1 MPADRRAL
9 TRLRRTSS
17 ARPGARSLRSLG
29 ARSWRLVA
37 DFWLKLAAE
46 FVGREMD
53 LPTLVG
59 ANIYEKDTGVE
70 VHRPNSRMGKARVLT
85 DHFRI
90 ERGTILRGHRGK
102 VLRSRPTM
110 YAHDH
115 SHYELLVEGPRPF
128 SNLASRKVEMLAGL
142 KVMGLAMRSR
152 ELDFHMYRFAI
163 TSGIS
168 SMLTCLSYIG
178 IIKVKLPEPLKEG
191 FHWPVAAFYTCAA
204 LAMAL
209 SLYNLVATSFYL
221 VQGQGLALHGAPGA
235 LVTAVGVFRDE
246 WGSTR
251 AVFLGELL
259 SIALAGISLSWIKLE
274 AFGGDAGCVGG
285 VEGEAAYWLHRHWL
299 PLAVSVIVALTVL
312 ALLGKLRELQLQL
325 GIADGELV
333 RGDWHVSRET
343 RDRLSGRR
351 RSGFPAHGRHGA
363 AAASSRR
370 LRGARRERGA
380 GRAVAGALRLDRLRQ
395 ANSDAGRAVAGALRL
410 DRLRQANSDAGRAV
424 AGAGRAVADAL
435 RLDGMRQLVGA
446 HEHNAL
452 NVLPRLDRLGHLARD
467 RAHSDGRAIAR
478 ALRLDRLKQLVRARQ
493 QERRR
498 VANDGMDFYPL
509 YDQRESFQP
518 VHG

>member
-1 MPADRRAL
+1 M
-9 TRLRRTSS
+9 
-17 ARPGARSLRSLG
+17 
-29 ARSWRLVA
+29 
-37 DFWLKLAAE
+37 
-46 FVGREMD
+46 VGSD
-53 LPTLVG
+53 
-59 ANIYEKDTGVE
+59 IYEKDTGAE
-70 VHRPNSRMGKARVLT
+70 VHRPNTRNSKTRVLT

-90 ERGTILRGHRGK
+90 ERGQILRGHRGK
-102 VLRSRPTM
+102 VLRSKPTR

-152 ELDFHMYRFAI
+152 ELDFYMYRFAI

-168 SMLTCLSYIG
+168 SMLTCISYIG
-178 IIKVKLPEPLKEG
+178 IIKVKLPEPMKEG
-191 FHWPVAAFYTCAA
+191 FHWQVAMFYTCAG

-209 SLYNLVATSFYL
+209 SLYNLICTSFYL

-235 LVTAVGVFRDE
+235 LVRAVGVFRDE

-259 SIALAGISLSWIKLE
+259 SIALAGISLSWMKLE

-285 VEGEAAYWLHRHWL
+285 MGQAACWLRRNWL
-299 PLAVSVIVALTVL
+299 PLVVSVIVALTVL
-312 ALLGKLRELQLQL
+312 ALFGKLRELQLQM
-325 GIADGELV
+325 GIADDELV
-333 RGDWHVSRET
+333 AGDWHVSSET
-343 RDRLSGRR
+343 RERLSGRR
-351 RSGFPAHGRHGA
+351 RSGPPAHGRHGA

-370 LRGARRERGA
+370 SRAARRERGGA
-380 GRAVAGALRLDRLRQ
+380 GRAVADALRLDRLRQ
-395 ANSDAGRAVAGALRL
+395 ANGDAGRAVAGALRL

-424 AGAGRAVADAL
+424 GNAGRAVAGAL
-435 RLDGMRQLVGA
+435 RLDDLRQIVGT
-446 HEHNAL
+446 HEHNVL
-452 NVLPRLDRLGHLARD
+452 NVLPRIDRLGHLARD

-478 ALRLDRLKQLVRARQ
+478 ALRLDRLRQLVRARQ

-498 VANDGMDFYPL
+498 VANDGWDFYPL

>member
-1 MPADRRAL
+1 
-9 TRLRRTSS
+9 
-17 ARPGARSLRSLG
+17 
-29 ARSWRLVA
+29 
-37 DFWLKLAAE
+37 
-46 FVGREMD
+46 
-53 LPTLVG
+53 
-59 ANIYEKDTGVE
+59 
-70 VHRPNSRMGKARVLT
+70 
-85 DHFRI
+85 
-90 ERGTILRGHRGK
+90 
-102 VLRSRPTM
+102 M

-380 GRAVAGALRLDRLRQ
+380 GRAVAD
-395 ANSDAGRAVAGALRL
+395 ALRL

>member
-1 MPADRRAL
+1 M
-9 TRLRRTSS
+9 
-17 ARPGARSLRSLG
+17 
-29 ARSWRLVA
+29 
-37 DFWLKLAAE
+37 
-46 FVGREMD
+46 VGSD
-53 LPTLVG
+53 
-59 ANIYEKDTGVE
+59 IYEKDTGAE
-70 VHRPNSRMGKARVLT
+70 VHRPNTRNSKTRVLT

-90 ERGTILRGHRGK
+90 ERGQILRGHRGK
-102 VLRSRPTM
+102 VLRSKPTR

-128 SNLASRKVEMLAGL
+128 SNLASRKVEMLAGI

-152 ELDFHMYRFAI
+152 ELDFYMYRFAI

-168 SMLTCLSYIG
+168 SMLTCISYIG
-178 IIKVKLPEPLKEG
+178 IIKVKLPEPMKEG
-191 FHWPVAAFYTCAA
+191 FHWQVAMFYTCAA

-235 LVTAVGVFRDE
+235 LVRAVGVFRDE

-259 SIALAGISLSWIKLE
+259 SIALAGISLSWMKLE

-285 VEGEAAYWLHRHWL
+285 MGQAACWLRRNWL
-299 PLAVSVIVALTVL
+299 PLVVSVIVALTVL
-312 ALLGKLRELQLQL
+312 ALFGKLRELQLQM
-325 GIADGELV
+325 GIADDELV
-333 RGDWHVSRET
+333 GGDWHVSRET
-343 RDRLSGRR
+343 RERLSGRR
-351 RSGFPAHGRHGA
+351 RSGFPAHVRHGA

-370 LRGARRERGA
+370 SRAARRERG
-380 GRAVAGALRLDRLRQ
+380 
-395 ANSDAGRAVAGALRL
+395 
-410 DRLRQANSDAGRAV
+410 
-424 AGAGRAVADAL
+424 GAGRAVADAL
-435 RLDGMRQLVGA
+435 RLDRLRQLVGT
-446 HEHNAL
+446 HEHNVL

-498 VANDGMDFYPL
+498 VANDGWDFYPL